1 MKRKAF
7 VWLLVAALLC
17 SLAACSGKKA
27 AQIPYWRAD
36 SPTTASIVAYV
47 GEVTDEKSAGFVPP
61 ERRIAVFDM
70 DGTLYGELFPTYF
83 DECLLLH
90 RLLHDETYEASDE
103 DRAWALAAETAL
115 LSGEPE
121 PDSPRSSAQ
130 MAAEAFRGFT
140 VEEYRSYVRTFMGE
154 PAAGF
159 EGMTY
164 GQGFYPPMV
173 ALVQY
178 LSEHGFTVF
187 ISSGSERALAREL
200 TQDALGQWIPADRVI
215 GSSFSLIASG
225 QGSKE
230 GRKYT
235 YAPEDEVLLEGNL
248 VQKNQRTNK
257 VFTIVDEIGVPPLLV
272 FGNSSGDLAMA
283 QYALQHGGR
292 AFMLLCDDTERDY
305 GDLDTAADFAE
316 TCRALG
322 FDTVSMRDEFETIYK
337 DGVIKTELTIRTAA

>member
-1 MKRKAF
+1 VKHKPLALILCFLLLLTLAGCSQIRAKA
-7 VWLLVAALLC
+7 
-17 SLAACSGKKA
+17 
-27 AQIPYWRAD
+27 IPYWKAD
-36 SPTTASIVAYV
+36 APTMTSIVSYIA
-47 GEVTDEKSAGFVPP
+47 EVTDEKSAGFVPP

-90 RLLHDETYEASDE
+90 RLLHDETYEASKE
-103 DRAWALAAETAL
+103 DRAWAMAAETAL
-115 LSGEPE
+115 MSGEPE

-140 VEEYRSYVRTFMGE
+140 VEKYRAYVRAFMDE
-154 PAAGF
+154 PAVGF

-164 GQGFYPPMV
+164 GEGFYPPMV

-200 TQDALGQWIPADRVI
+200 IQDTLGRWISPDRVI
-215 GSSFSLIASG
+215 GSSFSLIATA

-235 YAPEDEVLLEGNL
+235 YAPDDEVLLEGNL
-248 VQKNQRTNK
+248 VQKNQRANK
-257 VFTIVDEIGVPPLLV
+257 VFTIVDEIGAPPLLV
-272 FGNSSGDLAMA
+272 FGNSLGDVSMA
-283 QYALQHGGR
+283 EYTLQHGGR
-292 AFMLLCDDTERDY
+292 AYMLLCDDTERDY
-305 GDLDTAADFAE
+305 GNLDTAAAFAE
-316 TCRALG
+316 TCRTLG
-322 FDTVSMRDEFETIYK
+322 FETVSMRDEFETIYK
-337 DGVIKTELTIRTAA
+337 NGVTKARTSP

>member
-1 MKRKAF
+1 
-7 VWLLVAALLC
+7 
-17 SLAACSGKKA
+17 
-27 AQIPYWRAD
+27 
-36 SPTTASIVAYV
+36 
-47 GEVTDEKSAGFVPP
+47 
-61 ERRIAVFDM
+61 
-70 DGTLYGELFPTYF
+70 
-83 DECLLLH
+83 
-90 RLLHDETYEASDE
+90 
-103 DRAWALAAETAL
+103 
-115 LSGEPE
+115 
-121 PDSPRSSAQ
+121 
-130 MAAEAFRGFT
+130 
-140 VEEYRSYVRTFMGE
+140 
-154 PAAGF
+154 
-159 EGMTY
+159 MTY

-178 LSEHGFTVF
+178 LFEHGFKVF

-215 GSSFSLIASG
+215 GSSFSLIVSG

>member
-47 GEVTDEKSAGFVPP
+47 GEITNEKSAAFVPP

-130 MAAEAFRGFT
+130 MAAEAFQGFT

-164 GQGFYPPMV
+164 GEGF
-173 ALVQY
+173 
-178 LSEHGFTVF
+178 
-187 ISSGSERALAREL
+187 
-200 TQDALGQWIPADRVI
+200 
-215 GSSFSLIASG
+215 
-225 QGSKE
+225 
-230 GRKYT
+230 
-235 YAPEDEVLLEGNL
+235 
-248 VQKNQRTNK
+248 
-257 VFTIVDEIGVPPLLV
+257 
-272 FGNSSGDLAMA
+272 
-283 QYALQHGGR
+283 
-292 AFMLLCDDTERDY
+292 
-305 GDLDTAADFAE
+305 
-316 TCRALG
+316 
-322 FDTVSMRDEFETIYK
+322 
-337 DGVIKTELTIRTAA
+337 